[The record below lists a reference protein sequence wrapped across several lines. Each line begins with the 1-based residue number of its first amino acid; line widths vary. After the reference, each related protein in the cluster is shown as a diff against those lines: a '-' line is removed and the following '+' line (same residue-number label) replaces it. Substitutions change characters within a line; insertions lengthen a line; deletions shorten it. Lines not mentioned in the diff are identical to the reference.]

1 MSILVIG
8 TIDLDPA
15 RRDDFI
21 ALAQTLMT
29 ATRAEDGC
37 EAYAFSAAVDDPGRF
52 HVAEQWASQ
61 EAMDAHLA
69 TPHLAA
75 FMGATGEVGVTA
87 ASLTKWS
94 GATPSTLM

>member
-21 ALAQTLMT
+21 TVAQTLMT
-29 ATRAEDGC
+29 ATRPEEGC
-37 EAYAFSAAVDDPGRF
+37 ESYAFSGALDDPGRF
-52 HVAEQWASQ
+52 YVSEQWASQ
-61 EAMDAHLA
+61 EAMDAHMA

-75 FMGATGEVGVTA
+75 FMGAMGEVGVTA
-87 ASLTKWS
+87 ASLTKWD
-94 GATPSTLM
+94 GATPSKLM